1 MYLKDY
7 NLDLIVDTF
16 ILNVYSFES
25 KKELYGLE

>member
-7 NLDLIVDTF
+7 NLDLIVDAF
-16 ILNVYSFES
+16 ILNVYSLES